1 LGQRHGA
8 AADADGNIYVS
19 TGNGALDKNTG
30 GLDFGDSLIKLSV
43 SNGTLVVADWF
54 SPHDQANMY
63 TNDLDLGAGGP
74 VVIPARTWLFS
85 LAKPGRCT

>member
-1 LGQRHGA
+1 MGP
-8 AADADGNIYVS
+8 AADADGNIYVT
-19 TGNGALDKNTG
+19 TGNGTLDKDTG
-30 GLDFGDSLIKLSV
+30 GLDLGDSLIKLSV

-74 VVIPARTWLFS
+74 VVIPARTCLPS
-85 LAKPGRCT
+85 LARPEKCT